1 MQIILIVVLTC
12 LVHRVE
18 GGRGRVIHDE
28 AHDTVRLVDSNKKE
42 YIEICMIL
50 PQLGVYLTI
59 LLSSDQKATFVHHQ
73 DEKNTHNHNQQCH
86 YIITYY
92 MSSYYELLC

>member
-1 MQIILIVVLTC
+1 
-12 LVHRVE
+12 
-18 GGRGRVIHDE
+18 
-28 AHDTVRLVDSNKKE
+28 
-42 YIEICMIL
+42 MIL

>member
-18 GGRGRVIHDE
+18 GGRVIHDE

-73 DEKNTHNHNQQCH
+73 DEKNTHNHNLQCH
-86 YIITYY
+86 YIIYVII
-92 MSSYYELLC
+92 L